1 MQANTV
7 TVGDAPGSLRLSE
20 HGIVEFS
27 GHHAD
32 LIASLPDGMGTTEI
46 RVIGTALYDRLP
58 APVRM
63 RLPGHTPWVKISLPA
78 AGRKAAAILG
88 GSQSSPQD
96 ALRVLR
102 ESASSVTK
110 VGTGQIAGTPVTHYR
125 DTVKSQLVDVWVDAQ
140 HRVRRLQVIS
150 SLPGTDT
157 AAPAVPSG
165 PSVRPSSASGQQRLQ
180 VTLNLSGYGTPVTVS
195 PPPASQT
202 IDLTRLFVSSPA
214 PSSRT
219 G

>member
-46 RVIGTALYDRLP
+46 RVIGTA
-58 APVRM
+58 
-63 RLPGHTPWVKISLPA
+63 
-78 AGRKAAAILG
+78 
-88 GSQSSPQD
+88 
-96 ALRVLR
+96 
-102 ESASSVTK
+102 SVTK